1 MAPGCGYP
9 RHRHVGEEQVFV
21 VEGAYQDAAG
31 DYPAGSFQRFAP
43 GSVHAPVAG
52 PDGALLLAWAEQG
65 IETLEQ
71 PPGER

>member
-21 VEGAYQDAAG
+21 VEGAYEDAAG
-31 DYPAGSFQRFAP
+31 RYEAGSFQRFAA
-43 GSVHAPVAG
+43 GSVHTPVAG
-52 PDGALLLAWAEQG
+52 EAGALLLAWAEGG
-65 IETLEQ
+65 IEPREQ